1 MNKVLKFLPLLS
13 FLSVLYCFIFL
24 SPMINFSLVVCLA
37 ALVKKKKSR
46 PELPDLTLKGRVN
59 PDTPISQINEKI

>member
-13 FLSVLYCFIFL
+13 FLSFLYCFIFL

-37 ALVKKKKSR
+37 ALVKKKSR